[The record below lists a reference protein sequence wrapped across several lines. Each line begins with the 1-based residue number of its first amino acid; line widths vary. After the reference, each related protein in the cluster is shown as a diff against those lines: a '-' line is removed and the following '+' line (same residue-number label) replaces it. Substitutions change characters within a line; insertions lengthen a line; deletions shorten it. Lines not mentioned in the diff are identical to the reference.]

1 MNNWKAKELTAIII
15 PTLVGG
21 AIVIIPC
28 VDMGG
33 RFDKVFGSTHPRR
46 RRVWNRFDPVT
57 MTWAETLVTA
67 MVNEV
72 DTALEAGVKVVFVEE
87 DLGAMPEE
95 DVVDPYI
102 VMQRAGV
109 TP

>member
-1 MNNWKAKELTAIII
+1 MNNWKAKELTAIVI

-33 RFDKVFGSTHPRR
+33 RS
-46 RRVWNRFDPVT
+46 VWNRFDPVT